1 MDIYTF
7 RKDNPAESKT
17 DYDAVCARADIEEP
31 LSVSSGK
38 RGRKKQTKGRNLLVR
53 LIKHKEAVLAFAYND
68 EVSFT
73 NNQAERDIRPMK
85 LKQKI
90 SGCFRSFHG
99 AEVYARI
106 EGYLSSLRKN
116 KFNIFDELS
125 NVFFSDNFDFS
136 NTT

>member
-1 MDIYTF
+1 MRRRQRLY
-7 RKDNPAESKT
+7 
-17 DYDAVCARADIEEP
+17 VEP

-38 RGRKKQTKGRNLLVR
+38 RGRKKQIKGRNLLVR
-53 LIKHKEAVLAFAYND
+53 LIKYKEAVLAFAYND

-116 KFNIFDELS
+116 KFNIFEELS
-125 NVFFSDNFDFS
+125 NVFSSSNFDFS